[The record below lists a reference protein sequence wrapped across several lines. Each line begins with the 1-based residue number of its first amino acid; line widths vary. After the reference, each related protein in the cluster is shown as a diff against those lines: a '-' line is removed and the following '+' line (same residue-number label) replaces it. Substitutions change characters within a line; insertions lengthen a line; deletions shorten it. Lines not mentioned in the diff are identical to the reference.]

1 MKSKSKIGLR
11 QIETLDIGNLTTH
24 TKYHTPHKDSDI
36 QSVLTKPKTYNRLNL
51 IDLRNGPVPL
61 EPFHTVP
68 NTFRNC
74 RKNHNFT
81 SGLKGMVVWIKKYMK
96 FRYLIKVTY

>member
-1 MKSKSKIGLR
+1 MANWNFRHWK
-11 QIETLDIGNLTTH
+11 LDNPY
-24 TKYHTPHKDSDI
+24 YHTLHKDSDI
-36 QSVLTKPKTYNRLNL
+36 QSVLTKPKTFNRLNL

-81 SGLKGMVVWIKKYMK
+81 SGLDGAVVWVKNK
-96 FRYLIKVTY
+96 FRGV

>member
-1 MKSKSKIGLR
+1 M
-11 QIETLDIGNLTTH
+11 TTH
-24 TKYHTPHKDSDI
+24 TKYHTPQKDSDI

-81 SGLKGMVVWIKKYMK
+81 SGLKGMVVWAKKNLGVHRNMK
-96 FRYLIKVTY
+96 FRYLIKVAYQ

>member
-1 MKSKSKIGLR
+1 MANWNFRYCK
-11 QIETLDIGNLTTH
+11 LDNPY
-24 TKYHTPHKDSDI
+24 YHTPYKDSDI
-36 QSVLTKPKTYNRLNL
+36 QSVLTKPKTFNRLNL

-61 EPFHTVP
+61 EPFHTIP

-81 SGLKGMVVWIKKYMK
+81 SGLDGAVVLVKYK
-96 FRYLIKVTY
+96 SRGGLVKLEI